1 MKTSADCRD
10 TAQRRRDLRAHTTD
24 GVPDLNGLDY
34 LEVDESQT
42 VLTVYFLE
50 KAPHGLTEN
59 NVRIDGGTR
68 IRNIKVVPHGIH
80 TCDMT
85 DPRVDDCMQ
94 ITVDRPGDFSTYT
107 LRLVNTDA
115 EGKPTNEPL
124 DGFDPFYAQLDF
136 TFKASCPSDL
146 DCAPQSICPPPPPD
160 ETEINYLAKDYAS
173 FRQLILDRLAL
184 LMPDWQERH
193 VPDLGVTLAEL
204 MAYVGDYLSYYQD
217 AVGTE
222 AYLSTARQRIS
233 VRRHA
238 RLVDYRLH
246 EGCNARAWLFIE
258 TDTSYLKMSVEELFF
273 ITGYEA
279 EQTLV
284 HRMLTTEDLRN
295 IPSDAYEVFE
305 PLVQPHVESIE
316 VYKAHNS
323 ISFYTWGNRQC
334 CLPRGATSATLK
346 DAWATQ
352 VKPPQQDEPKDDEK
366 PSDKPSDESNEKPN
380 EKPDMYQSPG
390 QQASGGNVQGEQGK
404 NDARASATSGTT
416 YDMCPP
422 EPDGEPVPGERVL
435 KLKAGDVLIF
445 EEVLGPVTGEQA
457 DADPSHRHAVRLTKV
472 EAAVDGLYDQ
482 PILEIEWAVEDA
494 LPFALCVNAIGRA
507 PGCVYLEDV
516 SIARGNI
523 IMVDHGQGIV
533 PPLAWS
539 VTAGE
544 ELNPG
549 CDAAFEPFETNPPT
563 GTTPRQFTKMTY
575 RVPVPE
581 ASLDAQP
588 QKQIVLPAIPLTYR
602 APFPSP
608 AMLAQQQDRLLS
620 GLKAAV
626 RDRLTQIWMGVRD
639 GATLSEGEMTE
650 LRTILGA
657 QALIDA
663 GLETKSHKLPP
674 GNVDQLAALERLLAL
689 TDELLQKKER
699 RVDALIA
706 RTRSGYVL
714 GDLEE
719 EEISEMFGETLAVN
733 LSSDNSELLGPA
745 SIALQQDPRE
755 ALPDMS
761 LIELDLIEILDQQNS
776 SQTSSSVARSQEWI
790 ARFDLLDSNASDRHF
805 VVEVDNENV
814 GRLRFGNDDSGR
826 APVPDTILTAAY
838 RLGNGIAGNVGA
850 EAISYIVF
858 RGNKPDPTFLSVR
871 NPLPSVGGVEA
882 ELMNEAKL
890 MAPVAFG
897 QDLQRAV
904 TSDDYVTL
912 TERSAKS
919 KIQRA
924 AAPSL
929 RWNGSWYEA
938 HVAVDPLDTEEA
950 DENLLKQIEGY
961 LYPYRRIGHD
971 LSAHPA
977 RYVSLDL
984 GLMVCVKPQY
994 LRGHVEAAILDLFSN
1009 RALPDGSFGLFHP
1022 NNLTFGQSIYV
1033 SKLVAAAQS
1042 VEGVQSASVTT
1053 LQRLYERS
1061 NHELENG
1068 LLTLGPLEVA
1078 RLDNDPNFHER
1089 GKLSLNIRGGI

>member
-1 MKTSADCRD
+1 MKTYADCLD
-10 TAQRRRDLRAHTTD
+10 AAQRRRDLRAHTTD
-24 GVPDLNGLDY
+24 GVSDLNGLDY

-68 IRNIKVVPHGIH
+68 IRNIKVVPHGIT
-80 TCDMT
+80 TCEMT

-107 LRLVNTDA
+107 LRLVNTNA
-115 EGKPTNEPL
+115 QGQPTDEPL

-146 DCAPQSICPPPPPD
+146 DCAPQAICPPTPPD
-160 ETEINYLAKDYAS
+160 ETEINYLAKDYSS

-193 VPDLGVTLAEL
+193 VPDLGITLAEL

-222 AYLSTARQRIS
+222 AYLNTARQRIS
-233 VRRHA
+233 VRRHG

-258 TDTSYLKMSVEELFF
+258 TDTSYFKMSVEELFF

-284 HRMLTTEDLRN
+284 HRMLTTEDLRD
-295 IPSDAYEVFE
+295 IPSDSYEVFE

-346 DAWATQ
+346 DEWANLD
-352 VKPPQQDEPKDDEK
+352 KPPQRDDQKQGDEK
-366 PSDKPSDESNEKPN
+366 QSDEKLDE
-380 EKPDMYQSPG
+380 
-390 QQASGGNVQGEQGK
+390 
-404 NDARASATSGTT
+404 
-416 YDMCPP
+416 
-422 EPDGEPVPGERVL
+422 EPSPGERVL

-457 DADPSHRHAVRLTKV
+457 DADPTHRHVVRLTKV
-472 EAAVDGLYDQ
+472 EAALDGLYDQ
-482 PILEIEWAVEDA
+482 PILQIEWATADA

-533 PPLAWS
+533 PPFAWS
-539 VTAGE
+539 VTAEE

-563 GTTPRQFTKMTY
+563 GTTPRQFTKMIY
-575 RVPVPE
+575 RVPVPQ
-581 ASLDAQP
+581 ASPDAEP
-588 QKQIVLPAIPLTYR
+588 RKQIVLPSIPLTYR

-608 AMLAQQQDRLLS
+608 AMLAQQQERLLS

-626 RDRLTQIWMGVRD
+626 RNRLNQIWMEVRG

-663 GLETKSHKLPP
+663 GLETKSHKQPP
-674 GNVDQLAALERLLAL
+674 GNVDQPAALERLLAL

-699 RVDALIA
+699 RVDTFIA
-706 RTRSGYVL
+706 RTRGGYVL

-719 EEISEMFGETLAVN
+719 GEISEMFGETLAVN

-745 SIALQQDPRE
+745 SIALLQDPRD

-776 SQTSSSVARSQEWI
+776 SQTSSSVAGQEEWV
-790 ARFDLLDSNASDRHF
+790 AQFDLLDSNAPDRHF
-805 VVEVDNENV
+805 VVEVDNDGLGHV
-814 GRLRFGNDDSGR
+814 RFGNDDGGR
-826 APVPDTILTAAY
+826 APVPGTILTAAY
-838 RLGNGIAGNVGA
+838 RVGNGIAGNVGA
-850 EAISYIVF
+850 EAISYLVF
-858 RGNKPDPTFLSVR
+858 RGNKPDPVYLSVR
-871 NPLPSVGGVEA
+871 NPLPSVGGAEA
-882 ELMNEAKL
+882 ELMSQAKL
-890 MAPVAFG
+890 LAPVAFR

-950 DENLLKQIEGY
+950 
-961 LYPYRRIGHD
+961 
-971 LSAHPA
+971 
-977 RYVSLDL
+977 
-984 GLMVCVKPQY
+984 
-994 LRGHVEAAILDLFSN
+994 
-1009 RALPDGSFGLFHP
+1009 
-1022 NNLTFGQSIYV
+1022 
-1033 SKLVAAAQS
+1033 
-1042 VEGVQSASVTT
+1042 
-1053 LQRLYERS
+1053 
-1061 NHELENG
+1061 
-1068 LLTLGPLEVA
+1068 
-1078 RLDNDPNFHER
+1078 
-1089 GKLSLNIRGGI
+1089 

>member
-1 MKTSADCRD
+1 M
-10 TAQRRRDLRAHTTD
+10 RAHTTD
-24 GVPDLNGLDY
+24 GIPDLNGLDY

-68 IRNIKVVPHGIH
+68 IRNIKVVPGGIVA
-80 TCDMT
+80 CELS
-85 DPRVDDCMQ
+85 DPRVDDCMK

-107 LRLVNTDA
+107 LRLVNMDAQGQPTD
-115 EGKPTNEPL
+115 EPL

-146 DCAPQSICPPPPPD
+146 DCAAQAVCPPAPPD
-160 ETEINYLAKDYAS
+160 KTEINYLAKDYSS

-193 VPDLGVTLAEL
+193 VPDLGITLAEL

-222 AYLSTARQRIS
+222 AYLNTARQRIS

-246 EGCNARAWLFIE
+246 EGCNARSWLFIE
-258 TDTSYLKMSVEELFF
+258 TDTSYFKIGVEELFF

-284 HRMLTTEDLRN
+284 HRMLTGEDLRD
-295 IPSDAYEVFE
+295 IPSGSYEVFE

-323 ISFYTWGNRQC
+323 ISFYTWNNRQC

-346 DAWATQ
+346 DGRAN
-352 VKPPQQDEPKDDEK
+352 QDKSSKKDSQKDN
-366 PSDKPSDESNEKPN
+366 DKPYDEAVSLPG
-380 EKPDMYQSPG
+380 PDE
-390 QQASGGNVQGEQGK
+390 EQ
-404 NDARASATSGTT
+404 T
-416 YDMCPP
+416 
-422 EPDGEPVPGERVL
+422 PGERLL

-445 EEVLGPVTGEQA
+445 EEVLGPVTGEQS
-457 DADPSHRHAVRLTKV
+457 DADPTHRHAVRLTKV
-472 EAAVDGLYDQ
+472 EAGMDGLYDQ
-482 PILEIEWAVEDA
+482 PILEIEWAIEDA
-494 LPFALCVNAIGRA
+494 LPFTLCVSAIGRA

-539 VTAGE
+539 VSADE

-563 GTTPRQFTKMTY
+563 GATPRQFTRMTY

-581 ASLDAQP
+581 ASQDAQP
-588 QKQIVLPAIPLTYR
+588 QKQIVLPSIPLTYR

-626 RDRLTQIWMGVRD
+626 RNRLNQIWMAVRG

-657 QALIDA
+657 QALVDA
-663 GLETKSHKLPP
+663 GLETKSHKPPP
-674 GNVDQLAALERLLAL
+674 GNVDQQAALERLLAL

-706 RTRSGYVL
+706 RARGGYVL
-714 GDLEE
+714 GDQEE
-719 EEISEMFGETLAVN
+719 GEVSEMFGETLAVN

-745 SIALQQDPRE
+745 SIALRQDPRD

-776 SQTSSSVARSQEWI
+776 SQTSSSVAGHEEWMS
-790 ARFDLLDSNASDRHF
+790 RFDLLDSNSSDRHF
-805 VVEVDNENV
+805 VVEVDNEGLGHV
-814 GRLRFGNDDSGR
+814 RFGNDDSGR
-826 APVPDTILTAAY
+826 APVPGTILTTAY
-838 RLGNGIAGNVGA
+838 RVGNGIAGNVGA

-858 RGNKPDPTFLSVR
+858 RGNKPDPVNLSVR
-871 NPLPSVGGVEA
+871 NPLPSVGGVAA
-882 ELMNEAKL
+882 ELMSEAKL
-890 MAPVAFG
+890 LAPVAFR

-938 HVAVDPLDTEEA
+938 HVAVDQLDTEAA
-950 DENLLKQIEGY
+950 DENLLHEIEGY

-971 LSAHPA
+971 LSVHPA

-984 GLMVCVKPQY
+984 GLMVCVRPQY

-1009 RALPDGSFGLFHP
+1009 RALPDGRLGLFHP

-1042 VEGVQSASVTT
+1042 VKGVQSASVTK

-1061 NHELENG
+1061 NHEMENG
-1068 LLTLGPLEVA
+1068 LLALGPLEVA

-1089 GKLSLNIRGGI
+1089 GKLCLDMRGGK